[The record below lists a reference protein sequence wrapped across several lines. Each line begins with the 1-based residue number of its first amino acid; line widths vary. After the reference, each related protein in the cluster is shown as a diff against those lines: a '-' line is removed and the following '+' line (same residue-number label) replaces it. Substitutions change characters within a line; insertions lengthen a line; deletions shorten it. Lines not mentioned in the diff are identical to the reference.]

1 MLFLRLFKPIIHM
14 KTILCYGDSLTWG
27 YNPEN
32 GMRYEYNQTW
42 PGIMADHLGSEYHV
56 ITEAL
61 VGRTTCYSLP
71 YTPFRNG
78 EEYLPVVLESH
89 APINLVIVMLGIN
102 DLINM
107 VDKTAE
113 ESAWGLIGYAREVFT
128 PLFGG
133 TPPKMLIVSPP
144 ALGKL
149 SEFNKIAFEG
159 KQEESKKLAGFQKTV
174 AQTALCAY
182 LDSNELVKASDVDGV
197 HLLPDQLKI
206 LGEAIAKKVIEM
218 KI

>member
-1 MLFLRLFKPIIHM
+1 M

-32 GMRYEYNQTW
+32 GARYDYNSTW
-42 PGIMADHLGSEYHV
+42 PGVMANELGPEYRV

-61 VGRTTCYSLP
+61 VGRTTCYDMP

-78 EEYLPVVLESH
+78 EQCLPMILESH
-89 APINLVIVMLGIN
+89 APLNLVIIMLGIN
-102 DLINM
+102 DLINSLG
-107 VDKTAE
+107 KTAE

-133 TPPKMLIVSPP
+133 SPPKMLIVSPP
-144 ALGKL
+144 AIGKL

-159 KQEESKKLAGFQKTV
+159 KQEESKKLAGLQKTV
-174 AQTALCAY
+174 AETALSAY
-182 LDSNELVKASDVDGV
+182 LDSNEFVKASDVDGV
-197 HLLPDQLKI
+197 HLLPKELKI

-218 KI
+218 GV